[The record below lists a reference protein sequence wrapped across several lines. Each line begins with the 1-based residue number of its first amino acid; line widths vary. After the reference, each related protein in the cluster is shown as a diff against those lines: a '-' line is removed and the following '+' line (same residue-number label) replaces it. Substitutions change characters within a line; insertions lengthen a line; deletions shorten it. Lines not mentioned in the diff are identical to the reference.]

1 MKVNFK
7 HEKKIN
13 NTLILFIV
21 FVLICFSECKV
32 SNVRRKGNLD
42 VEQKEAQIL
51 QTPANLSKSAMMIW

>member
-1 MKVNFK
+1 MKVNLE

-21 FVLICFSECKV
+21 VALICFSECKV

-51 QTPANLSKSAMMIW
+51 QTPANLSKSAMMI